1 MIYYGIALNSPN
13 LGSNIY
19 LYTFISGVLEI
30 PSYFMVPPLI
40 RLLGRRPVFSGFLI
54 ICAVSLG
61 CSLIFET
68 GSTMIVALS
77 LFGKLVI
84 GGAYALVYLY
94 ATELTPTLLRTYG
107 LGTASTVGR
116 VGSILAPV
124 IVDIVGR
131 ENKTYPSIVFAGVS
145 LLAGLL
151 SILLPETRDRRLP
164 ETVDDIELGKV

>member
-1 MIYYGIALNSPN
+1 
-13 LGSNIY
+13 
-19 LYTFISGVLEI
+19 
-30 PSYFMVPPLI
+30 
-40 RLLGRRPVFSGFLI
+40 
-54 ICAVSLG
+54 
-61 CSLIFET
+61 
-68 GSTMIVALS
+68 MIVALS

-116 VGSILAPV
+116 IGSILAPV
-124 IVDIVGR
+124 VVDIVGR
-131 ENKTYPSIVFAGVS
+131 ENKTYPSIVFAVLS